1 MDNKYLGIIDNS
13 SEVVSRLTV
22 INSLLDSDEFAKFSP
37 DDVLT
42 CRDIVCHVIR
52 ECISMLSVEEGNC
65 DE

>member
-1 MDNKYLGIIDNS
+1 MDNKYLKIIDNS

-22 INSLLDSDEFAKFSP
+22 INSLLDSDEFAKFSS

-42 CRDIVCHVIR
+42 CRDIVCRVIR
-52 ECISMLSVEEGNC
+52 ECISMLSVEEGSC